1 MKNFILYLAAA
12 VLFTLSGCKKPET
25 VHIPGVEKAV
35 MGKIYHP
42 RHGEGELFTID
53 SPVPQGFDR
62 MLLEVVPFEHQLF
75 RIVLEIEAAA
85 DSEDA
90 LLKSRE
96 LVCKSFH
103 IAPEKFTPGDNS
115 FTAELPGTQ
124 LTLRRAFHL
133 GPRATALEIIDRKY
147 EEKVGKIKNSDR
159 YRAKQQRQKLK
170 NELRLIAQGIDGY
183 KLDTGKFPENLS
195 QLRANSNHVPNW
207 NGPYYE
213 AASSDI
219 FYRRISDAKYELFA
233 NSNGKK
239 IFEDNEL

>member
-1 MKNFILYLAAA
+1 MKNFILYLSAA
-12 VLFTLSGCKKPET
+12 VLVIVSGCKKPET
-25 VHIPGVEKAV
+25 THIPGVGKAV

-133 GPRATALEIIDRKY
+133 GPRAAALEIIDRKY
-147 EEKVGKIKNSDR
+147 GQKVGEIKNSDR
-159 YRAKQQRQKLK
+159 YRTELQLQKLK

-195 QLRANSNHVPNW
+195 HLRTNSNHVQNW
-207 NGPYYE
+207 NGPYCE
-213 AASSDI
+213 TASSDI

-233 NSNGKK
+233 RINGKK
-239 IFEDNEL
+239 IFEDNES